1 MTTPPDAAENQE
13 QSASAA
19 RERTFRSRIEKLNR
33 LVGRI
38 DTRRS
43 SGRLLAVTG
52 PLVRAELPGA
62 EVGELCEL
70 RDPDTGDIRLAEVVG
85 LDNATAFLAPYGGN
99 SGLSIRTEV
108 VGLRRPPTVVCGDHL
123 LGTVIDALGNFMH
136 FDGPEPPRPGQESE
150 RRPISGQAPDP
161 MSRKPISKP
170 IGIGIRAIDSLLTVG
185 EGQRMGIFGTAGG
198 GKSTLMSE
206 IVLRSSA
213 DVTVVAL
220 VGERGRE
227 VNDFIEKALT
237 KESREKTVVV
247 VATSDRPSVER
258 MQASLTATAVAEHFR
273 DRGMKV
279 LLFVDTVTR
288 LARALREIG
297 LSAGEPPGRRGFPPS
312 VYSTLPLLV
321 ERAGPAALGSITAF
335 YTVLVEGD
343 MNSDPVAEEVK
354 SLLDGHIILSE
365 KLAGQ
370 THYPAIDVLVSRSRL
385 FNDVTDKAH
394 REAAGKLRELLARY
408 QELELLIQV
417 GEYKK
422 GADALNDE
430 AVAKIDRIKAF
441 LRQKPGEVATFAST
455 IDTLR
460 KLAS

>member
-1 MTTPPDAAENQE
+1 MN
-13 QSASAA
+13 A
-19 RERTFRSRIEKLNR
+19 RAPLSEPGEEGFGGRLAKLR
-33 LVGRI
+33 RAVGGV
-38 DTRRS
+38 DTRRA

-52 PLVRAELPGA
+52 PLIRAELPGA

-70 RDPDTGDIRLAEVVG
+70 RDPDTGDIRFAEVVG
-85 LDNATAFLAPYGGN
+85 IDHATVFLAPYGGN

-108 VGLRRPPTVVCGDHL
+108 VGLRRPPSVTCGDFL
-123 LGTVIDALGNFMH
+123 LGTVIDALGNFM
-136 FDGPEPPRPGQESE
+136 DWGEAAEPPRPGPDAE

-170 IGIGIRAIDSLLTVG
+170 IGIGVRAIDSLLTMG

-206 IVLRSSA
+206 IVQRCSA

-237 KESREKTVVV
+237 HESRKRTVVV

-273 DRGMKV
+273 DKGLNV

-321 ERAGPAALGSITAF
+321 ERAGPAARGSITAF

-370 THYPAIDVLVSRSRL
+370 NHYPAIDVLVSRSRL
-385 FNDVTDKAH
+385 FNEVTTKEHQA
-394 REAAGKLRELLARY
+394 AAGKMRELYARY

-417 GEYKK
+417 GEYKQ
-422 GADALNDE
+422 GADPLNDE
-430 AVAKIDRIKAF
+430 AVQKIDAIRSF
-441 LRQKPGEVATFAST
+441 LKQRPGEIATFD
-455 IDTLR
+455 DTLAGMR
-460 KLAS
+460 RIAGL